1 MFDFA
6 RQVLTNYTD
15 ELNNVNK
22 QLVDHCLGII
32 EMKSGNYEFAAK
44 IFDKVKP
51 AIDPSLYYY
60 CSAQEKFLSGMAID
74 AERLVKKAL
83 EYNNTKPEYLSLKE
97 EIKAYS

>member
-1 MFDFA
+1 
-6 RQVLTNYTD
+6 
-15 ELNNVNK
+15 
-22 QLVDHCLGII
+22 
-32 EMKSGNYEFAAK
+32 MKSGNYEFAAK
-44 IFDKVKP
+44 IFDEVKP
-51 AIDPSLYYY
+51 PIDPSLYYY